1 MAFRHLLAAGLLVPA
16 LLPGT
21 GWAAQL
27 GRLTLQSG
35 VGEPLR
41 AEIEILSVR
50 PNEAGSLAA
59 RIPPPE
65 VFWRANLEPPAALD
79 RLRVAVERRPNNRFV
94 VSVRSSEPFDDPF
107 IQLLVELVSS
117 AGNAIR
123 EYPFLLEE
131 PHTRGRAIAAP
142 ASPQIAPS
150 VAAPVASA
158 LEPAERRG
166 APLRPGGYQ
175 VKSGDTLASIAQALK
190 PVGATLEQAMAA
202 LFHANEQAFLNA
214 DPNRLRAGAVLA
226 VPAAEAASAI
236 DVDAARSLLR
246 ARRDAFDAHSKQI
259 ADAAVSAPR
268 SRGPGAPPR
277 TEAKSVPPPNAAR
290 DQFRV
295 TSLETPAPGSR
306 AAAAAREDDVTSLQR
321 ALAEAK
327 ARIGLLEKG
336 IDDGRKLLVLKD
348 QQLARVERRA
358 APGGAFEAAA
368 AWPGDAAAANAR
380 YEPRGGEVSRFLGH
394 YGGWLILGLVVGL
407 ASWILMPLKTVRLWR
422 KKRRRRERDLR
433 KHYRKVR
440 RVAKDAG
447 LLSTAS

>member
-1 MAFRHLLAAGLLVPA
+1 M
-16 LLPGT
+16 
-21 GWAAQL
+21 
-27 GRLTLQSG
+27 
-35 VGEPLR
+35 
-41 AEIEILSVR
+41 R
-50 PNEAGSLAA
+50 PDEAGSLAA

-79 RLRVAVERRPNNRFV
+79 RLRVAVERRPKNRFV
-94 VSVRSSEPFDDPF
+94 VSVRSGEPFDDPF

-117 AGNAIR
+117 AGSAVR

-142 ASPQIAPS
+142 VSPPIAPS
-150 VAAPVASA
+150 LATPVASA

-175 VKSGDTLASIAQALK
+175 VKPGDTLASIAQAHK
-190 PVGATLEQAMAA
+190 PAGATLEQALAA
-202 LFHANEQAFLNA
+202 LFHANEQAFLKA

-236 DVDAARSLLR
+236 DVDAARRMPR
-246 ARRDAFDAHSKQI
+246 ARRDAFDAHRRQP
-259 ADAAVSAPR
+259 ADTALAAPR
-268 SRGPGAPPR
+268 PRAPEAPPR
-277 TEAKSVPPPNAAR
+277 TQANAAPPPNAAR

-306 AAAAAREDDVTSLQR
+306 AAATARDDDVASLKR
-321 ALAEAK
+321 ALAEAE
-327 ARIGLLEKG
+327 ARIGLLERG
-336 IDDGRKLLVLKD
+336 IDDVRKLLVLKD
-348 QQLARVERRA
+348 QQLARTERRS
-358 APGGAFEAAA
+358 GLGSAFEAAA
-368 AWPGDAAAANAR
+368 PWPGDAAAADAG

-394 YGGWLILGLVVGL
+394 YGGWLILGLMVGL
-407 ASWILMPLKTVRLWR
+407 ASWILMPLKTARLWR

-433 KHYRKVR
+433 KHSRKVR

-447 LLSTAS
+447 LLSTAN